1 MSDFIDRKELLK
13 AMDTWDKFGYT
24 HTGAFIRNPH
34 TEDYVPYVHYED
46 MVKCVSN
53 MPTADVRENVRGEWQ
68 VYYDEDSPQDGIWKC
83 SKCSY
88 TRLVDDIS
96 PLNFCP
102 NCGSDMR
109 PRTEKIYVPK
119 EDSAEQI

>member
-24 HTGAFIRNPH
+24 HTGAFIRNPY

-53 MPTADVRENVRGEWQ
+53 MPTADVQPVVRGEWTREYTLFG
-68 VYYDEDSPQDGIWKC
+68 VLKDTFWHCSVCGYKNSDSFA
-83 SKCSY
+83 
-88 TRLVDDIS
+88 
-96 PLNFCP
+96 NFDHKYCP
-102 NCGSDMR
+102 NCGARMG
-109 PRTEKIYVPK
+109 E
-119 EDSAEQI
+119 E